1 MNEVEGNDLPE
12 ILSTHPAS
20 DKRAHDLELLMPMVC
35 IYKLKRKK
43 NIFYSKIFKFFS
55 SQI

>member
-35 IYKLKRKK
+35 IKMKK
-43 NIFYSKIFKFFS
+43 KKKKFF
-55 SQI
+55 I